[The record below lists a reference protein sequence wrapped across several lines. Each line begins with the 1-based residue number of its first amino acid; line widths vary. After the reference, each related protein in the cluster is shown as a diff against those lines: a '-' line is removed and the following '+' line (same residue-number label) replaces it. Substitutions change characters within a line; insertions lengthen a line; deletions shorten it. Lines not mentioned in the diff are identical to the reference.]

1 MRVPGLLGQLRHF
14 GLPKGLGEAAARFGP
29 DLAFSALYASTVPGD
44 YANTPERL
52 GLFAEDFASQA
63 VPGML
68 AAAVG
73 GTVARRFGARQRM
86 AGQIAGYLDTAASLT
101 APMFAGQLGLR
112 PVAHSLDERARK
124 NAELQAQLER
134 EGIFQQGLNAAAQ
147 RFGQTPMVEGIDNA
161 LMGLYG

>member
-1 MRVPGLLGQLRHF
+1 MRVAGLLRQFKHF
-14 GLPKGLGEAAARFGP
+14 GLPQGLGDAAARFGP

-44 YANTPERL
+44 YANTPERI
-52 GLFAEDFASQA
+52 GLAAEDFATQA

-68 AAAVG
+68 AAGIG
-73 GTVARRFGARQRM
+73 GTLARRFGAGPRM
-86 AGQIAGYLDTAASLT
+86 AGQIAGYLDMGASLT
-101 APMFAGQLGLR
+101 APMFAGQLGLK
-112 PVAHSLDERARK
+112 PVARSLDERAQK